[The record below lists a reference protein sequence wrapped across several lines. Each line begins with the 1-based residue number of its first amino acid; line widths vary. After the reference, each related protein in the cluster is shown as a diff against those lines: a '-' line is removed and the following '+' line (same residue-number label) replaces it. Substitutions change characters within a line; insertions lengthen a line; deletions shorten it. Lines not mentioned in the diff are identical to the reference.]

1 MPPFPEPTF
10 DYSYD
15 PRVQI
20 TALRQWR
27 RTKPGRRIPNRRSDR
42 LLLATWNVANLGG
55 QKRTDADHVLI
66 AEIMR
71 WFDLVAVQEANDNL
85 TGLRAVLAK
94 LPGKYRAV
102 FSDAAGNNERMAFV
116 YDATK
121 LSVGEE
127 IGEVAPAPVA
137 YRHIRLPGITQK
149 FTGFDRNPYV
159 ATFTADG
166 FTVSL
171 VNVHL
176 YFGSDSTR

>member
-1 MPPFPEPTF
+1 
-10 DYSYD
+10 
-15 PRVQI
+15 
-20 TALRQWR
+20 
-27 RTKPGRRIPNRRSDR
+27 
-42 LLLATWNVANLGG
+42 
-55 QKRTDADHVLI
+55 
-66 AEIMR
+66 
-71 WFDLVAVQEANDNL
+71 
-85 TGLRAVLAK
+85 
-94 LPGKYRAV
+94 V
-102 FSDAAGNNERMAFV
+102 FSDAAGNNERMTFV

-127 IGEVAPAPVA
+127 IGEVAPAPAA

-176 YFGSDSTR
+176 YFGSDFTRDKNRRSLETYAVARWANLRGGDPQSHVRYTLACYELDRLGHR